1 MSRSYHPIQNGRWFI
16 QYGLAGIIFC
26 TLPLLA
32 KLAPRPSLAQLKARA
47 KREVSLQHKHRAVVA
62 LQQAVNADPHW
73 ALGWW
78 DLADLLYQGKQYP
91 AASVA
96 FRRLASLTPKVGL
109 PWAML
114 GLCEFELRNFGNS
127 LNHIQEGRALG
138 LPNDLNLQAVVIY
151 HEAQDMLVL
160 EEFTQANFI
169 LHSFAVVHKP
179 YPGAILA
186 FGLAAL
192 HMPLPTEQLSQIISP
207 RRLRLIRRLGQ
218 AEYWAAGKKY
228 GPARQRFEALLRQ
241 YPKVPYLHYAYAE
254 LLKSSGKQS
263 HSEAEFRQ
271 ELLISPKSVAT
282 RLQLAADLMGDGHQ
296 IQAMALARAAL
307 KLDAGNYAAY
317 YILGDV
323 YFHQNQFQPAWQA
336 TEKSKILMPNNAQIR
351 YLLAQIDLRL
361 HHRAAARREQQAF
374 LRLRRIASTYMQK
387 GVLPASVYLRPPA
400 KKKPAHPARP
410 SPS

>member
-1 MSRSYHPIQNGRWFI
+1 MSRSSNQIPNSRWI
-16 QYGLAGIIFC
+16 GWYGLAGIFLS
-26 TLPLLA
+26 TLSLLA
-32 KLAPRPSLAQLKARA
+32 GPAPHPTLAQMQATA
-47 KREVSLQHKHRAVVA
+47 KREVRLQHKHRAVVA
-62 LQQAVNADPHW
+62 LQRAVMADPHW
-73 ALGWW
+73 KLGWW

-91 AASVA
+91 AAAVA
-96 FRRLASLTPKVGL
+96 FQRLASLTPKVGL

-114 GLCEFELRNFGNS
+114 GLCEFELRNFENS
-127 LNHIQEGRALG
+127 LNDIQKGRALG

-160 EEFTQANFI
+160 EEFDQANFI
-169 LHSFAVVHKP
+169 LHSFAVAHKP

-192 HMPLPTEQLSQIISP
+192 HLPLPTEQVNLYFTP

-228 GPARQRFEALLRQ
+228 GLARQRFDELLRQ
-241 YPKVPYLHYAYAE
+241 YSKIPYLHYAYAE

-271 ELLISPKSVAT
+271 ELVINPKSVAT

-296 IQAMALARAAL
+296 KQAMALARAAL

-317 YILGDV
+317 YIIGSI
-323 YFHQNQFQPAWQA
+323 YFHRNLFQPAWQA

-361 HHRAAARREQQAF
+361 HHMAAAQREQQAF
-374 LRLRRIASTYMQK
+374 QRLRRIASTYMQK
-387 GVLPASVYLRPPA
+387 GVLPASVYLQP
-400 KKKPAHPARP
+400 KPRTSHAQATRP
-410 SPS
+410 SPL